1 MSDVAAVAAGVKAL
15 TAGLRVGSRDL
26 VYWSKV
32 PSGVTAP
39 WVRGSVS
46 LPDPESRRS
55 SKHVAMRRVR
65 VRFLVA
71 GANDDSVRV
80 NGARLAAALEGARV
94 QAAGWRCSPLEQ
106 LNQNT
111 EPYEDPDVLEGS
123 VHPMLLPLDFAFFL
137 SEETA

>member
-1 MSDVAAVAAGVKAL
+1 MSDAAAVAAGVKAL
-15 TAGLRVGSRDL
+15 TASLKVGGRDL
-26 VYWSKV
+26 VYWSRV
-32 PSGVTAP
+32 PSGVSVP

-55 SKHVAMRRVR
+55 SKHVAQRRVR

-80 NGARLAAALEGARV
+80 NGARLAVALEGARV
-94 QAAGWRCSPLEQ
+94 TAAGWRCSPLEQ
-106 LNQNT
+106 LNQNS
-111 EPYEDPDVLEGS
+111 EPYEDPDVLQDA
-123 VHPMLLPLDFAFFL
+123 VRPMLLPLDFDFFL